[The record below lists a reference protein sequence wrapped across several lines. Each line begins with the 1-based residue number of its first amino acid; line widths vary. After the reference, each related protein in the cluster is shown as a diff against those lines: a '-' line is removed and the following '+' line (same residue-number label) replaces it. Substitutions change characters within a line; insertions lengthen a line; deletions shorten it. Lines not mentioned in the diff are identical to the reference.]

1 MERRRAMS
9 TEKKGAGDRGTQD
22 AAAGERLHKYLA
34 STGAGSRRECETFIK
49 QGRVT
54 VNGKLVTKMGV
65 KVVPGKDAVTFDGER
80 VDPERKV
87 YFLLNKPAGYICTN
101 SDERGRPRAMD
112 LIPDQRQRIY
122 TVGRLDADSRGLI
135 LLTNDG
141 TIANI
146 ICHPRYRVEKVYVIA
161 VRGKVLRQQVG
172 KLETGVWLAEGKS
185 SPAAVRRM
193 QYDTKRDETYLEMT
207 LFEGRNRE
215 IRRVFAKV
223 GMKVRRLVRTR
234 IGPLQLGKLVP
245 GESEALAPADL
256 RFVQE
261 AERMYEANREMWD
274 AELPR
279 QRKPSRG
286 PSDSGFK
293 GRPRAGAPNQRAP
306 SQRPSGGRG
315 PSQGGPRRATGP
327 ARRAESGPGKGSTG
341 GDSTGTGSTGTG
353 PERRGRR
360 YYP

>member
-1 MERRRAMS
+1 M
-9 TEKKGAGDRGTQD
+9 TKEKKGPAVESVP
-22 AAAGERLHKYLA
+22 GERLHKFLA
-34 STGAGSRRECETFIK
+34 STGAGSRRECETLIK

-65 KVVPGKDAVTFDGER
+65 KVVPGKDVVTFDGEK
-80 VDPERKV
+80 VEAERRV
-87 YFLLNKPAGYICTN
+87 YFLLNKPSGYICTN

-112 LIPDQRQRIY
+112 LVPDQRQRIY

-141 TIANI
+141 SIANI
-146 ICHPRYRVEKVYVIA
+146 ICHPRYRVEKVYVVA
-161 VRGKVLRQQVG
+161 VRGRVTREQIA
-172 KLETGVWLAEGKS
+172 KLEAGVWLAEGKS
-185 SPAAVRRM
+185 SPASVRRM
-193 QYDTKRDETYLEMT
+193 QHDPKRDESYLEMT

-234 IGPLQLGKLVP
+234 IGPLQLGKLPP
-245 GESEALAPADL
+245 GGCEVLSPADL

-261 AERMYEANREMWD
+261 AERLYEANREMWD
-274 AELPR
+274 SELPR
-279 QRKPSRG
+279 ESKRPQGRG
-286 PSDSGFK
+286 PSTSGFK
-293 GRPRAGAPNQRAP
+293 GRPRQGGPNQG
-306 SQRPSGGRG
+306 RPQQGGRG
-315 PSQGGPRRATGP
+315 PARSPASRPASRPARGAGSDRGPRRP
-327 ARRAESGPGKGSTG
+327 STG
-341 GDSTGTGSTGTG
+341 GSPRTGGRTDDSGGPAKA